1 MSSVKKDKK
10 VKKAEKDVEM
20 VSSEKK
26 EKKSKG
32 LEKNRAVIKPEIVEN
47 NHTFEHPTSFDEGF
61 QANTLRYF
69 IEHCDIK
76 IKSLDAEE
84 IVFDL
89 SGIDAPLAN
98 ALRRIL
104 IAEVPT
110 MAIET
115 VDMW

>member
-47 NHTFEHPTSFDEGF
+47 VSQPP
-61 QANTLRYF
+61 
-69 IEHCDIK
+69 
-76 IKSLDAEE
+76 
-84 IVFDL
+84 V
-89 SGIDAPLAN
+89 
-98 ALRRIL
+98 
-104 IAEVPT
+104 
-110 MAIET
+110 
-115 VDMW
+115 

>member
-1 MSSVKKDKK
+1 MSSTKKSTKK
-10 VKKAEKDVEM
+10 EKKGEKDVEM
-20 VSSEKK
+20 KTSASKT
-26 EKKSKG
+26 KG
-32 LEKNRAVIKPEIVEN
+32 LEKNRAVIKPEIVDN
-47 NHTFEHPTSFDEGF
+47 NHTFEHPTSFEEGF

-69 IEHCDIK
+69 IEHCNIK
-76 IKSLDAEE
+76 IKKLDDEE

-89 SGIDAPLAN
+89 IGVDAPLAN